1 MILGKPFKEV
11 EKIDLSRVCGDDPE
25 VSDYEGDGGEF
36 VPRMRG

>member
-1 MILGKPFKEV
+1 MILALMGPGKFTS
-11 EKIDLSRVCGDDPE
+11 DLSRVCGDDPE